1 MLFYNKNTI
10 KAREMNYS
18 FDNLIDLDL
27 AGVRWELSDTPV
39 IVGAGNTKETI
50 PATNRTST
58 TMVVPPI
65 SPIAPMSLE
74 TAESMAM
81 RPSEVN
87 ALIRMIGE
95 FNHPLR
101 SGATNVVLPHLASN
115 PNGVLIITDIPGSDD
130 DATGNVLSGAA
141 GELMDKMLGA
151 IGMTREE
158 VSIVPL
164 LFWRTPGG
172 RSATR
177 NELDLSRPFVNRLIE
192 FISPNIIVT
201 LGDLAAMEIGA
212 INLSRSHGFIS
223 EMAGNI
229 KIVPIYHPN
238 YILLKPDI
246 KRDVWNTL
254 QTIQNMLKNQ

>member
-1 MLFYNKNTI
+1 
-10 KAREMNYS
+10 MNCS
-18 FDNLIDLDL
+18 FNDLIDLEL
-27 AGVRWELSDTPV
+27 AGVRWEVSDTPS
-39 IVGAGNTKETI
+39 IAGGGNTKETI

-65 SPIAPMSLE
+65 SPIAPMSVE

-81 RPSEVN
+81 RPSGVS
-87 ALIRMIGE
+87 ALVRMIGE

-101 SGATNVVLPHLASN
+101 GGATNVVLPHLAPNS
-115 PNGVLIITDIPGSDD
+115 NGVLIITDIPGSDD
-130 DATGNVLSGAA
+130 DATGNILSGVA

-151 IGMTREE
+151 IGMTREV

-201 LGDLAAMEIGA
+201 LGDLAAMEIGGV
-212 INLSRSHGFIS
+212 NLLRSHGCMS

-229 KIVPIYHPN
+229 KIMPIYHPN

-246 KRDVWNTL
+246 KRDVWNAL
-254 QTIQNMLKNQ
+254 QTIQNLLKNQ